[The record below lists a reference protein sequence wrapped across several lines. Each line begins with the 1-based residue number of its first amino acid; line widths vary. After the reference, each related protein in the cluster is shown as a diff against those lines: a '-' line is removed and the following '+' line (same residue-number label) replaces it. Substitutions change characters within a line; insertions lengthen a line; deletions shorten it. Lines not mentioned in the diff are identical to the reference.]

1 MKRRQYIKLGLAA
14 SLLAGCDWMKPR
26 GKIGL
31 ALGGGGARGL
41 AHIPMLEVLD
51 ELELRPH
58 RIAGTSIGSV
68 MGVLYASGMTGRD
81 IRALVDRLTVSGDE
95 FWLGSLFRE
104 DVGRWWDF
112 LDLRLGG
119 GGLVDTD
126 AFVGFLEETI
136 GVTGF
141 DQLQIPLRVVATDL
155 WESEQVVFESGAL
168 RPAIQASIA
177 IPGLFSPVEHRGR
190 VLVDG
195 GLVNPVP
202 YDLLFDDCDFVI
214 AIDVSGIRG
223 PESEDGPGYFE
234 TLFSTMQVMQTSIVN
249 AKMKQRPPDVY
260 IHPEIENIRVLEFNR
275 VDEIYAQSESA
286 RKKLQKALR

>member
-1 MKRRQYIKLGLAA
+1 MNRRDFIKFGIAA
-14 SLLAGCDWMKPR
+14 SLLAGCDRIGRDDKV
-26 GKIGL
+26 GL

-58 RIAGTSIGSV
+58 RIAGTSIGAV
-68 MGVLYASGMTGRD
+68 MGVLYAAGMTGQH
-81 IRALVDRLTVSGDE
+81 IRALVDRLTVSDDE
-95 FWLGSLFRE
+95 FWLGSLFQE

-112 LDLRLGG
+112 LELRLGG

-136 GVTGF
+136 GLTGF

-155 WESEQVVFESGAL
+155 WQREQVVFRKGAL
-168 RPAIQASIA
+168 RPALQASIA
-177 IPGLFSPVEHRGR
+177 IPGLFTPVEHRGR

-214 AIDVSGIRG
+214 AIDVSGVRG
-223 PESEDGPGYFE
+223 PVSEDGPGYFE

-260 IHPEIENIRVLEFNR
+260 IRPEIEDIRVLEFNR
-275 VDEIYAQSESA
+275 VNEIYAQSESA
-286 RKKLQKALR
+286 RKKLRKTLR